1 MNARFKELRR
11 ELKLTQEEFANK
23 MNLSRSYI
31 NLIEMGKKVPADRT
45 IKDICREFGVREEWL
60 RDGTGEMFIPKSK
73 DEEISE
79 LLADIQ
85 KSAFL
90 PPVCFTSPGSSS
102 HFHFLSKPC
111 FAFPFQ
117 HVAVDRSSFALH
129 LLASPSHRCANHTH
143 FTASLFRL

>member
-45 IKDICREFGVREEWL
+45 IKDICREFGVNEEWL
-60 RDGTGEMFIPKSK
+60 REGTGEMFIQKSK

-85 KSAFL
+85 KSGDESFKHRLVSALAKLDEDGWNKLEELIDIF
-90 PPVCFTSPGSSS
+90 SS
-102 HFHFLSKPC
+102 K
-111 FAFPFQ
+111 
-117 HVAVDRSSFALH
+117 
-129 LLASPSHRCANHTH
+129 
-143 FTASLFRL
+143 